1 MRSPYCLYDDTD
13 VEETDEVY
21 VTKHALSLGR
31 SELLFLFI
39 CVSLKV
45 VLAILRHMFE
55 TSVSVQDC
63 HLAMFFVDL
72 VKDYADVLVQ
82 FPKECLCRTLA
93 LRKRAAS
100 IDMNMSRTRLSAG
113 SGGNNWVA
121 NQRMQGKSR
130 FPSPIPNPLR
140 LCNQHLQSRTLR
152 SILHL
157 QSHNVFMFA
166 LALHFRW

>member
-1 MRSPYCLYDDTD
+1 MRSPYYLYDNTD

-39 CVSLKV
+39 CVGLKV

-72 VKDYADVLVQ
+72 VKDYADVL
-82 FPKECLCRTLA
+82 PPSISK
-93 LRKRAAS
+93 RKP
-100 IDMNMSRTRLSAG
+100 IQNAG
-113 SGGNNWVA
+113 PPEADCPDRHEYEQN
-121 NQRMQGKSR
+121 
-130 FPSPIPNPLR
+130 
-140 LCNQHLQSRTLR
+140 
-152 SILHL
+152 
-157 QSHNVFMFA
+157 
-166 LALHFRW
+166 